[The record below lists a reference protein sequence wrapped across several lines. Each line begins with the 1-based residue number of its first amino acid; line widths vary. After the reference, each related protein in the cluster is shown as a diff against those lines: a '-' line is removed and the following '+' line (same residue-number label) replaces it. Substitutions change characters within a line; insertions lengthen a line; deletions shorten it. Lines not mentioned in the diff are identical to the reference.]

1 MERNFNA
8 KKIDDQRFS
17 LDVRGLACPYPQVL
31 TVRALENLSQNDVLE
46 VILDNP
52 PSVRDVPPALKDRGY
67 EVLDVISL
75 DQNTWKI
82 IVQAKK

>member
-1 MERNFNA
+1 MERDFNA
-8 KKIDDQRFS
+8 KKIGVQRFS
-17 LDVRGLACPYPQVL
+17 LDVRGLTCPYPQML
-31 TVRALENLSQNDVLE
+31 TVRVLENLSHDDVLE

-52 PSVRDVPPALKDRGY
+52 PSVKDVPPALKDRGY

-75 DQNTWKI
+75 DPNTWKI

>member
-1 MERNFNA
+1 MERNFNT
-8 KKIDDQRFS
+8 KKIGDQRFS
-17 LDVRGLACPYPQVL
+17 LDVRGLTCPYPQML
-31 TVRALENLSQNDVLE
+31 TVRVLENLSHDDVLE

-67 EVLDVISL
+67 EVLEVISL
-75 DQNTWKI
+75 DPNTWKI